1 MPLIDDTAPQVKG
14 GRTNPL
20 AAAFFPQGSK
30 DFANFCKNFLSC
42 SSPLFGSQV
51 CCCSEINGKKIEALF
66 FLSRIFIS
74 FPLELHSRRMTSLF
88 FPLSRSVGVG
98 RKKEV
103 SRPFVWLEREEGGG
117 GKEDMMHLMHTSIF
131 RKQDFKGPY
140 ILLLAKKKAF
150 PFKCSLKF
158 TFYTLNFAESIFYSS
173 TKCES
178 TLYREEYKTKKERK
192 ALERVSCVIAH
203 YTYPAFFPGLFPT
216 SFLSHMTAPL
226 GICVY

>member
-1 MPLIDDTAPQVKG
+1 MG
-14 GRTNPL
+14 
-20 AAAFFPQGSK
+20 
-30 DFANFCKNFLSC
+30 
-42 SSPLFGSQV
+42 
-51 CCCSEINGKKIEALF
+51 GKKKSRGH
-66 FLSRIFIS
+66 LS
-74 FPLELHSRRMTSLF
+74 
-88 FPLSRSVGVG
+88 GW
-98 RKKEV
+98 RK
-103 SRPFVWLEREEGGG
+103 GGG
-117 GKEDMMHLMHTSIF
+117 GKDMMHLMHTSIF

-140 ILLLAKKKAF
+140 ILLIAKKKAF

-216 SFLSHMTAPL
+216 SFLSHMTAPV
-226 GICVY
+226 GICVYYRAKKRNGQGTLKDFPRPRRRRTRLFKHKPMTSQSIFSPPKKKYRHR